1 MPLNSVLLVEDDDAV
16 RGFFE
21 DALRSAGFV
30 VRSVPLAAETFEAL
44 RTDKP
49 DVIVLDLGMPR
60 GSLQGM
66 EMLTQL
72 REIEMWREIPVI
84 ILSAFGDVVN
94 RDVTRRLGVAA
105 ILAKP
110 LIEVEELTRTIR
122 EIGQ

>member
-1 MPLNSVLLVEDDDAV
+1 MPPSSVLLVEDDDAV

-21 DALRSAGFV
+21 VALRTAGFV

-44 RTDKP
+44 RNDTP
-49 DVIVLDLGMPR
+49 DVIVLDLWMPR

-72 REIEMWREIPVI
+72 REVDAWREIPVV

-122 EIGQ
+122 QIGR